1 MIYLLLLLVFFFA
14 SFTAVRNSL
23 KSSSSIP
30 RQGKAIGIGG
40 GGSDG
45 LFCEFAASVA
55 RDQTVETKK
64 KKRKKE
70 AFEW

>member
-45 LFCEFAASVA
+45 LFCEFAAVA

-64 KKRKKE
+64 KRKKE